1 MSQVGFYHCSASA
14 FHVRGTQAHDHIT
27 LLLVFIVV
35 QVIGAYRIQMAHER
49 QRNLGV
55 WRHNH
60 DIVTVAIYDLPDRS
74 QSMLF
79 QITMEKIENLPLLSG
94 GAIDIDESPQQLLQ
108 ALGLD
113 DGS

>member
-14 FHVRGTQAHDHIT
+14 FHVRGTEAHDHIT

-35 QVIGAYRIQMAHER
+35 QIIRAYRIQMAHQR
-49 QRNLGV
+49 QRNVGV
-55 WRHNH
+55 WRHDHN
-60 DIVTVAIYDLPDRS
+60 IVTVAIYYLPYRS

-94 GAIDIDESPQQLLQ
+94 GTINIDESVQQLLQ
-108 ALGLD
+108 ALGPD

>member
-14 FHVRGTQAHDHIT
+14 FHVRGTEAHDHIT
-27 LLLVFIVV
+27 VLLEFIMV
-35 QVIGAYRIQMAHER
+35 QVIGAYRIEMAHQC
-49 QRNLGV
+49 QRSVGV
-55 WRHNH
+55 WGHDHN
-60 DIVTVAIYDLPDRS
+60 IVTVAIYCLTYGS

-94 GAIDIDESPQQLLQ
+94 GTINIDESAQQLLQ
-108 ALGLD
+108 SLGPD